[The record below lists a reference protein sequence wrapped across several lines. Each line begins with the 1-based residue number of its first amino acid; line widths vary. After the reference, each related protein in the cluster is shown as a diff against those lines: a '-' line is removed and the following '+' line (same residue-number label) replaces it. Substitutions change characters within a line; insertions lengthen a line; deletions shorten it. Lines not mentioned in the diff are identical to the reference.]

1 MIRLA
6 KENDLDNIQEIY
18 AYARKFMA
26 EHGNPTQWGQ
36 TRPTVE
42 TLRKDIEKEQ
52 LYVIEE
58 QDRLQGVF
66 ALIIGEDPTYQNIEQ
81 GSWKD
86 TSLYGTIHRIASAPE
101 THGIMEQVLA
111 FAWKKI
117 QHLRIDTHE
126 NNKVMQHLILKNGF
140 EKCGVI
146 YVDDGSPRVAFE
158 KTSNK
163 KEMIQK
169 SQKSHME
176 EKDSEKNDIADTTN
190 TTDTTDTTEIA
201 HTVTSSEVNTK
212 LQIRIATPL
221 DAKEILDIYAPYIL
235 QTAITFEYEV
245 PTLEAF
251 TRRIEQTLVKYPYL
265 VAEQDGRIVG
275 YAYAGPLH
283 ERAAYDWAVETS
295 IYVKMDAKGQGI
307 GKKLYAALEEALL
320 RQHIVCVNACIAYP
334 DQEKDAYLTKDSV
347 DFHAHLGYKM
357 VGEFHQCAYKF
368 DRWYNMVWMEKS
380 LSERPQHPEPIIWFS
395 RLRKK
400 DAKTDSAGLE

>member
-36 TRPTVE
+36 TRPTEE
-42 TLRKDIEKEQ
+42 TLRKDIKKEQ

-58 QDRLQGVF
+58 QDGLQGVF
-66 ALIIGEDPTYQNIEQ
+66 ALIIGDDPTYQKIEQ
-81 GSWKD
+81 GSWRD
-86 TSLYGTIHRIASAPE
+86 DSTYGTIHRIASAPE
-101 THGIMEQVLA
+101 THGIMAQVLA
-111 FAWKKI
+111 FAWEKI

-126 NNKVMQHLILKNGF
+126 NNKVMQHLVLKNGF
-140 EKCGVI
+140 EKCGII

-158 KTSNK
+158 KTSKEKDEK
-163 KEMIQK
+163 KIAQK
-169 SQKSHME
+169 SPAE
-176 EKDSEKNDIADTTN
+176 EKDLKEFGI
-190 TTDTTDTTEIA
+190 TDATDLTRMA
-201 HTVTSSEVNTK
+201 ASSEVNTK

-245 PTLEAF
+245 PTLETF

-307 GKKLYAALEEALL
+307 GKKLYVALEEALI

-334 DQEKDAYLTKDSV
+334 DQENDAYLTKDSV
-347 DFHAHLGYKM
+347 DFHTHLGYKM

-368 DRWYNMVWMEKS
+368 DHWYNMVWMEKS
-380 LSERPQHPEPIIWFS
+380 LCERPQQPEPIIWFS
-395 RLRKK
+395 RLRKR
-400 DAKTDSAGLE
+400 DAKTEPQD

>member
-6 KENDLDNIQEIY
+6 TENDLDNIQEIY

-36 TRPTVE
+36 THPAVE
-42 TLRKDIEKEQ
+42 MLQKDIEKEQ

-58 QDRLQGVF
+58 QERLQGVF
-66 ALIIGEDPTYQNIEQ
+66 ALIIGEDPTYKNIEQ

-86 TSLYGTIHRIASAPE
+86 MSLYGTIHRIASAPE
-101 THGIMEQVLA
+101 AHGIMAQVLA
-111 FAWKKI
+111 FAWEKI

-140 EKCGVI
+140 EKCGII
-146 YVDDGSPRVAFE
+146 YTDDGSPRIAFE
-158 KTSNK
+158 KISKEKDEK
-163 KEMIQK
+163 KIAQNP
-169 SQKSHME
+169 HTE
-176 EKDSEKNDIADTTN
+176 EKDLKESNI
-190 TTDTTDTTEIA
+190 TDATKTA
-201 HTVTSSEVNTK
+201 HTVTSSEVNTN

-251 TRRIEQTLVKYPYL
+251 ARRIEQTLVKYPYL

-275 YAYAGPLH
+275 YAYAGQLH

-295 IYVKMDAKGQGI
+295 IYVKMDEKGHGI

-320 RQHIVCVNACIAYP
+320 KQHIVCVNACIAYP
-334 DQEKDAYLTKDSV
+334 NQENDAYLTKDSV

-368 DRWYNMVWMEKS
+368 DRWYNMVWTEKS
-380 LSERPQHPEPIIWFS
+380 LCERLQHPEPMIWFS

-400 DAKTDSAGLE
+400 M

>member
-6 KENDLDNIQEIY
+6 KEKDLDNIQEIY

-66 ALIIGEDPTYQNIEQ
+66 ALIIGEDPTYKNIEQ

-86 TSLYGTIHRIASAPE
+86 ASLYGTIHRIASAPE
-101 THGIMEQVLA
+101 AHGIMAQVLA
-111 FAWKKI
+111 FAWGKI

-158 KTSNK
+158 KIS
-163 KEMIQK
+163 KEKEIA
-169 SQKSHME
+169 QKSHTAE
-176 EKDSEKNDIADTTN
+176 NGSEKFDI
-190 TTDTTDTTEIA
+190 TEIT
-201 HTVTSSEVNTK
+201 HTVPSSEVNTK
-212 LQIRIATPL
+212 LQIRIVTPL

-283 ERAAYDWAVETS
+283 ERAAYDRAVETS

-334 DQEKDAYLTKDSV
+334 DQEKDDYLTKDSV

-380 LSERPQHPEPIIWFS
+380 LCERPQHPEPMIWFS

-400 DAKTDSAGLE
+400 DAKTDPAGLE

>member
-36 TRPTVE
+36 TRPTEE

-58 QDRLQGVF
+58 QDQLQGVF
-66 ALIIGEDPTYQNIEQ
+66 ALIIGEDPTYKNIEQ

-86 TSLYGTIHRIASAPE
+86 TSLYGTLHRIASAPE
-101 THGIMEQVLA
+101 AHGIMAQVLA

-158 KTSNK
+158 K
-163 KEMIQK
+163 
-169 SQKSHME
+169 
-176 EKDSEKNDIADTTN
+176 
-190 TTDTTDTTEIA
+190 
-201 HTVTSSEVNTK
+201 TSSEVNTK

-295 IYVKMDAKGQGI
+295 IYVKMDEKGHGI
-307 GKKLYAALEEALL
+307 GKKLYAALEKALL

-334 DQEKDAYLTKDSV
+334 DQENDAYLTKDSV

-380 LSERPQHPEPIIWFS
+380 LCERPQHPEPMIWFS

-400 DAKTDSAGLE
+400 DAKTDPRD

>member
-1 MIRLA
+1 MIRIA
-6 KENDLDNIQEIY
+6 KEKDLKRIQEIY
-18 AYARKFMA
+18 VYARKFMA

-36 TRPTVE
+36 THPTE
-42 TLRKDIEKEQ
+42 DTLRKDIEKEQ

-58 QDRLQGVF
+58 QGKLQGVF
-66 ALIIGEDPTYQNIEQ
+66 ALIIGDDPTYRNIEH

-101 THGIMEQVLA
+101 VHGIMAQVLA
-111 FAWKKI
+111 FAWNKI

-140 EKCGVI
+140 EKCGII

-158 KTSNK
+158 KTSKEKDEK
-163 KEMIQK
+163 KIAQK
-169 SQKSHME
+169 PYME
-176 EKDSEKNDIADTTN
+176 EKDSRESDI
-190 TTDTTDTTEIA
+190 TDATEIVHA
-201 HTVTSSEVNTK
+201 VTASEVNTK

-265 VAEQDGRIVG
+265 VAEQNGKIVG

-283 ERAAYDWAVETS
+283 ERTAYDWAVETS
-295 IYVKMDAKGQGI
+295 IYVNMNAKGQGI
-307 GKKLYAALEEALL
+307 GKRLYAALEVALC
-320 RQHIVCVNACIAYP
+320 RQHIVCENACIAYP
-334 DQEKDAYLTKDSV
+334 DQENDAYLTKDSV
-347 DFHAHLGYKM
+347 DFHTHLGYTM

-380 LSERPQHPEPIIWFS
+380 LCERPQNPEPMIWFS
-395 RLRKK
+395 KLRKK
-400 DAKTDSAGLE
+400 DAKPESSGSE

>member
-36 TRPTVE
+36 THPRVE
-42 TLRKDIEKEQ
+42 ILQSDIEKEQ
-52 LYVIEE
+52 LYVVEE
-58 QDRLQGVF
+58 QDRLLGVF

-101 THGIMEQVLA
+101 AHGIMAQVLA

-117 QHLRIDTHE
+117 RHLRIDTHE

-140 EKCGVI
+140 EKCGII
-146 YVDDGSPRVAFE
+146 YTDNGSPRIAFE
-158 KTSNK
+158 KTS
-163 KEMIQK
+163 KE
-169 SQKSHME
+169 E
-176 EKDSEKNDIADTTN
+176 EKKKIAQNPHTEEKKSKESDI
-190 TTDTTDTTEIA
+190 TDATEIA
-201 HTVTSSEVNTK
+201 HTVASSEVNTK

-265 VAEQDGRIVG
+265 VVEQDGRIVG

-295 IYVKMDAKGQGI
+295 IYVKMDTKGRGI

-320 RQHIVCVNACIAYP
+320 KQHIVCVNACIAYP

-380 LSERPQHPEPIIWFS
+380 LCERPQHPEPMIWFS

-400 DAKTDSAGLE
+400 EAKTEPAGLE

>member
-1 MIRLA
+1 VIRLA
-6 KENDLDNIQEIY
+6 KEKDLDNIQEIY
-18 AYARKFMA
+18 VYARKFMA

-36 TRPTVE
+36 TRPTEE

-58 QDRLQGVF
+58 RDRLQGVF

-86 TSLYGTIHRIASAPE
+86 TTLYGTIHRIASASE
-101 THGIMEQVLA
+101 AHGIMEQVLA
-111 FAWKKI
+111 FAWEKI

-140 EKCGVI
+140 EKCGII

-158 KTSNK
+158 KTSKEEDEK
-163 KEMIQK
+163 KIAQNP
-169 SQKSHME
+169 HME
-176 EKDSEKNDIADTTN
+176 EKDLKESDI
-190 TTDTTDTTEIA
+190 TDATEIA

-307 GKKLYAALEEALL
+307 GKKLYVALEEALL

-334 DQEKDAYLTKDSV
+334 DQEKDVYLTKDSV
-347 DFHAHLGYKM
+347 DFHAHQGYKM

-368 DRWYNMVWMEKS
+368 DHWYNMVWMEKS
-380 LSERPQHPEPIIWFS
+380 LCERPQHPEPMIWFS

-400 DAKTDSAGLE
+400 NAKTEPVD